1 MERDKLRYSVSRK
14 NIFVKLSALLMGL
27 SALLRLF
34 GYWGFWANKDAAFI
48 YTQIA
53 LPVLCNVLFIVIV
66 LYMGKRL
73 FSLTAIPVLLGVVF
87 FIIKALGFD
96 DILHTVLCILL
107 YLVVAMLYTGT
118 VFGVIRTKWLLVP
131 LFGLPFLYHILV
143 EDRNT
148 LLANEKAMSLAEWL
162 PEISVLCIMLALL
175 LITFAMKKRD
185 FSKPATEP
193 SEQEII
199 DILMQNEDPVPEK
212 ETAPN
217 ETKKTEEE
225 HEQTD
230 GQDK

>member
-1 MERDKLRYSVSRK
+1 MERDKLRYSVSRH
-14 NIFVKLSALLMGL
+14 NIFVKLSAILMAM
-27 SALLRLF
+27 SALLRLI
-34 GYWGFWANKDAAFI
+34 GYWGFWANKDATFI

-53 LPVLCNVLFIVIV
+53 LPVLCNVLFIIIV

-96 DILHTVLCILL
+96 SILHTILCILL
-107 YLVVAMLYTGT
+107 YILVAMLYTGT

-131 LFGLPFLYHILV
+131 LFGLPFVYHILV

-148 LLANEKAMSLAEWL
+148 LLANEHAMSLAEWL

-185 FSKPATEP
+185 FSKPAAEP
-193 SEQEII
+193 DEQEII
-199 DILMQNEDPVPEK
+199 DILMENEEPVEK
-212 ETAPN
+212 KEQ
-217 ETKKTEEE
+217 ETEEE
-225 HEQTD
+225 HEQAD
-230 GQDK
+230 GQNK